1 MGPEL
6 LSKSN
11 NLSFMEQKSKRV
23 EFTPPKQFAAPEGSG
38 TEKEFDLVCSF
49 RMKSS
54 GELCM
59 TRLGD
64 LAMPG
69 YDEEH
74 DEHDEDRESEHKPGY
89 DRMSNQLMADMGAGG
104 MGNTT
109 GMAGG
114 Y

>member
-1 MGPEL
+1 MKE
-6 LSKSN
+6 KA
-11 NLSFMEQKSKRV
+11 KKV
-23 EFTPPKQFAAPEGSG
+23 EFAPPKGFAQPEG
-38 TEKEFDLVCSF
+38 TETDKEFDLVCSF
-49 RMKSS
+49 KVKPS

-69 YDEEH
+69 YDGEH
-74 DEHDEDRESEHKPGY
+74 DEHDDDRESEHKPDYG
-89 DRMSNQLMADMGAGG
+89 RMSGKLMADMGAGG

-109 GMAGG
+109 GMGASAGG